1 MNGRCTVTWTL
12 WLDLLLCSLPQK
24 PIAHL
29 WGPTTLCSHYIH
41 LGSLNTTYLQFANI
55 TNWLLNLLFKG
66 QEAFAENLA
75 LNKKNWGVSFK
86 NVRTIINNNR
96 HTIKQQHEFDQ
107 GMLKCFFGYWVLRFS
122 FMPLCISVK
131 VYFSCLNSELGN
143 SSASK
148 GSKNMTT
155 TNNPEFLW
163 NYLHHKSVQTKDS
176 ENMITTNNP
185 EFLRAVIRLQLM
197 FRFVSQ

>member
-1 MNGRCTVTWTL
+1 MYSN
-12 WLDLLLCSLPQK
+12 
-24 PIAHL
+24 
-29 WGPTTLCSHYIH
+29 
-41 LGSLNTTYLQFANI
+41 LNTLVGFIALFSTSKANR
-55 TNWLLNLLFKG
+55 TSLGPNHLV
-66 QEAFAENLA
+66 LA
-75 LNKKNWGVSFK
+75 LYPLRKLKCNLSPVCQHNKL
-86 NVRTIINNNR
+86 IIKSAFQRPR
-96 HTIKQQHEFDQ
+96 HLCRKSGTQQGEPMQSIKQQHEFDQ

-143 SSASK
+143 TSASK

-155 TNNPEFLW
+155 TNNPEFLQ

-176 ENMITTNNP
+176 ENMITNNP

-197 FRFVSQ
+197 FKFVSQ